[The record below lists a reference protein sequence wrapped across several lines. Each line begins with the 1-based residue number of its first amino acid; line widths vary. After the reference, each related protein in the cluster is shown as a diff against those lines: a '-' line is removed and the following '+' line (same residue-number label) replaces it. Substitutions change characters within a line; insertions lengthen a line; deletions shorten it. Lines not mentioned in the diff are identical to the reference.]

1 MKNFVLKISL
11 SLVLVLSLLGCDA
24 MKNTNNTQRGTAIGA
39 AGGAILGGILG
50 NNLGNGNN
58 TALGAVVGGV
68 VGGASGAYIGN
79 RMDEQAKRIEEEIPG
94 AEVVRVG
101 EGIAVTFDEN
111 SGVYFD
117 TNQDALN
124 KDSKKSLDKLI
135 KILLEYPK
143 TNIVIEGHTDSV
155 GNADYNMSL
164 SRRRASSVVDYLIKN
179 NVSSNRLTMKYFGEN
194 QPKYDNGTA
203 EGRAKNRRVE
213 LAIVA
218 NEEFKKEAEEQT
230 SQN

>member
-1 MKNFVLKISL
+1 MKNHISNLFL
-11 SLVLVLSLLGCDA
+11 SLVLLTSLISCDA
-24 MKNTNNTQRGTAIGA
+24 IKNTNNTQRGASIGV

-50 NNLGNGNN
+50 NNIGSGNN
-58 TALGAVVGGV
+58 TALGAVIGGV

-143 TNIVIEGHTDSV
+143 TDIVIEGHTDSV
-155 GNADYNMSL
+155 GNANYNMDL
-164 SRRRASSVVDYLIKN
+164 SRRRASSVVDYLVKN
-179 NVSSNRLTMKYFGEN
+179 DVSSKRLTMKYFGEE
-194 QPKYDNGTA
+194 QPKYDNSTA

-218 NEEFKKEAEEQT
+218 NEDFKKEAEEQT
-230 SQN
+230 SEN

>member
-24 MKNTNNTQRGTAIGA
+24 MKNTNNTQRGSAIGA

-58 TALGAVVGGV
+58 TALGAVIGGV

-117 TNQDALN
+117 TNQDDLN
-124 KDSKKSLDKLI
+124 KDSKESLDKLI

-155 GNADYNMSL
+155 GNDIYNMDL
-164 SRRRASSVVDYLIKN
+164 SRRRASSVVDHLIKN
-179 NVSSNRLTMKYFGEN
+179 NVSSNRLTMKYFGED

>member
-24 MKNTNNTQRGTAIGA
+24 MKNTNNTQRGSAIGA

-58 TALGAVVGGV
+58 TALGAVIGGV

-117 TNQDALN
+117 TNQDDLN
-124 KDSKKSLDKLI
+124 KDSKESLDKLI

-155 GNADYNMSL
+155 GNDIYNMDL

>member
-1 MKNFVLKISL
+1 MKKYILSISFSLFLIL
-11 SLVLVLSLLGCDA
+11 SLVGCDA
-24 MKNTNNTQRGTAIGA
+24 IKNTNNTQRGTAIGA
-39 AGGAILGGILG
+39 AGGAIIGGILG
-50 NNLGNGNN
+50 NNVGSGNN
-58 TALGAVVGGV
+58 TALGSVIGGV

-124 KDSKKSLDKLI
+124 RDSKKSLDKLI
-135 KILLEYPK
+135 KILQEYPK
-143 TNIVIEGHTDSV
+143 TDIVIEGHTDSV
-155 GNADYNMSL
+155 GNANYNLDL

-179 NVSSNRLTMKYFGEN
+179 NISSKRLTMKYFGEE
-194 QPKYDNGTA
+194 QPKYDNATA

-230 SQN
+230 SEN